1 MCIRDR
7 YITDNIDRPNKRA
20 QALIIRDGEPCG
32 LSTSLYTGDESN
44 LKYTAIDRNG
54 FYLKKSY
61 HHIVLPLTQGF
72 KNGEI
77 YICIVNN
84 VGLSYQGNS
93 EYQFTYLLKAT
104 YSEKR
109 PCANKC
115 GGNGACDNVGV
126 CICSSDNFADE
137 DCSANVN
144 LIQTGQEIFA
154 TIGPTRW
161 MYFKASSPK
170 GSPIITL
177 KKPDSVLMR
186 VSFKIPG
193 EGGIWMPNLQEG
205 TIIVQNSA
213 QSWKADKSTFLIGVF
228 NPTEL
233 AVDFN
238 LKAVSDETGGG
249 LYFALIVLV
258 GFVGAAICVSIL
270 AIVCLRRFV
279 SRNSIRIP
287 QPSATE
293 ENERESIKKAM
304 DTYCPISEF
313 STFEMVFSQ
322 TNCVICL
329 EDFEKVSKCRQ
340 ISLCSHIFHS
350 HCIDA
355 WMKQNSN
362 CPVCKL
368 SLIHI

>member
-1 MCIRDR
+1 MIPLVAALLITTLTLLCKCQSVLEATRPQTFIQASEMSMFLHRVNKQEGNNFLHLEL

-270 AIVCLRRFV
+270 AIVCLRRCTF
-279 SRNSIRIP
+279 
-287 QPSATE
+287 
-293 ENERESIKKAM
+293 
-304 DTYCPISEF
+304 F
-313 STFEMVFSQ
+313 SF
-322 TNCVICL
+322 
-329 EDFEKVSKCRQ
+329 
-340 ISLCSHIFHS
+340 
-350 HCIDA
+350 A
-355 WMKQNSN
+355 YA
-362 CPVCKL
+362 
-368 SLIHI
+368 IHISCFSKFDSNSSTLSYRRK